1 MNMQAGSATMSSAH
15 GARDTVALVPR
26 INIQA
31 FCERQ
36 QTQDSIQAAFADR
49 RMARA
54 HGSVLSGG
62 IPAAIR
68 LYQTQSTPNLL
79 IVESDAAREALLAN
93 LTSLA
98 EVCQPDTKV
107 VVIGHTNDVVL
118 YRELIGRGVS
128 EYIVAPVAP
137 LNLVEAIATLYRSER
152 ATPVGRVIAF
162 IGARGGAGSS
172 TMAHNCAWEIARTA
186 EVETTIVDL
195 DLAFGTAAL
204 DFNLDASGGIME
216 AILQP
221 ERVDALLLDRLLV
234 KLADR
239 LNLLGGPGGVDK
251 DFTIEPHAVETI
263 LTAMRS
269 SVPMIVLDVP
279 NVWAPWVRFTL
290 LHADQI
296 VITAEPDL
304 ASLRN
309 ARAMVDLLR
318 AARPND
324 PPPSLVLNKTGIPK
338 RPEISGADFHKAIG
352 SGVVAAI
359 PFDPQSFGD
368 AVNNGRMVL
377 DMSPRAKPAEA
388 IRGLARS
395 LVGER
400 ATKAAVAGSSSLLKK
415 LLELGKK

>member
-1 MNMQAGSATMSSAH
+1 MNMQAGQSAAPSPADRTM
-15 GARDTVALVPR
+15 TALVPR

-36 QTQDSIQAAFADR
+36 QTLDGIQAAFADR

-54 HGSVLSGG
+54 HGSVVSGG
-62 IPAAIR
+62 IPAAVR

-79 IVESDAAREALLAN
+79 LVESDAPRDSLLAN
-93 LTSLA
+93 LASLA

-107 VVIGHTNDVVL
+107 VVIGHTNDVIL
-118 YRELIGRGVS
+118 YRELISRGVS
-128 EYIVAPVAP
+128 EYMVAPIAP
-137 LNLVEAIATLYRSER
+137 LHLVEAIATLYRSER

-162 IGARGGAGSS
+162 VGARGGTGSS
-172 TMAHNCAWEIARTA
+172 TVAHNCAWEIARTA
-186 EVETTIVDL
+186 EVETTIIDL

-216 AILQP
+216 ALLQP

-234 KLADR
+234 KLAGK
-239 LNLLGGPGGVDK
+239 LSLLGGPGGVDK

-263 LTAMRS
+263 FTAMRA

-296 VITAEPDL
+296 VLTAEPDL

-309 ARAMVDLLR
+309 ARAMVDLLKG
-318 AARPND
+318 ARPND
-324 PPPSLVLNKTGIPK
+324 PPPCLVLNKTGVPR
-338 RPEISGADFHKAIG
+338 RPEIAAADFRKAIATDVTA
-352 SGVVAAI
+352 SI

-377 DMSPRAKPAEA
+377 DMSPRAKAAEA
-388 IRGLARS
+388 LRGLAHD
-395 LVGER
+395 LAGER
-400 ATKAAVAGSSSLLKK
+400 AQKPAAGGSSILKK
-415 LLELGKK
+415 LMELGRK

>member
-1 MNMQAGSATMSSAH
+1 MNMQAGQSAAPSPADRTM
-15 GARDTVALVPR
+15 TALVPR

-36 QTQDSIQAAFADR
+36 QTLDGIQAAFADR

-54 HGSVLSGG
+54 HGSVVSGG
-62 IPAAIR
+62 IPAAVR

-79 IVESDAAREALLAN
+79 LVESDAPRDALLAN
-93 LTSLA
+93 LASLA

-107 VVIGHTNDVVL
+107 VVIGHTNDVIL
-118 YRELIGRGVS
+118 YRELISRGVS
-128 EYIVAPVAP
+128 EYMVAPIAP
-137 LNLVEAIATLYRSER
+137 LHLVEAIATLYRSER

-162 IGARGGAGSS
+162 VGARGGTGSS
-172 TMAHNCAWEIARTA
+172 TVAHNCAWEIARTA
-186 EVETTIVDL
+186 EVETTIIDL

-216 AILQP
+216 ALLQP

-234 KLADR
+234 KLAGK
-239 LNLLGGPGGVDK
+239 LSLLGGPGGVDK

-263 LTAMRS
+263 FTAMRA

-296 VITAEPDL
+296 VLTAEPDL

-309 ARAMVDLLR
+309 ARAMVDLLKG
-318 AARPND
+318 ARPND
-324 PPPSLVLNKTGIPK
+324 PPPCLVLNKTGVPR
-338 RPEISGADFHKAIG
+338 RPEIAAADFRKAIATDVTA
-352 SGVVAAI
+352 SI

-377 DMSPRAKPAEA
+377 DMSPRAKAAEA
-388 IRGLARS
+388 LRGLAHD
-395 LVGER
+395 LAGER
-400 ATKAAVAGSSSLLKK
+400 AQKPAAGGSSILKK
-415 LLELGKK
+415 LMELGRK

>member
-1 MNMQAGSATMSSAH
+1 MNMQAGQSAAPSPADRTM
-15 GARDTVALVPR
+15 TALVPR

-36 QTQDSIQAAFADR
+36 QTLDGIQAAFADR

-54 HGSVLSGG
+54 HGSVVSGG
-62 IPAAIR
+62 IPAAVR

-79 IVESDAAREALLAN
+79 LVESDAPRDALLAN
-93 LTSLA
+93 LASLA

-107 VVIGHTNDVVL
+107 VVIGHTNDVIL
-118 YRELIGRGVS
+118 YRELIARGVS
-128 EYIVAPVAP
+128 EYMVAPIAP
-137 LNLVEAIATLYRSER
+137 LHLVEAIATLYRSER

-162 IGARGGAGSS
+162 VGARGGTGSS
-172 TMAHNCAWEIARTA
+172 TVAHNCAWEIARTA
-186 EVETTIVDL
+186 EVETTIIDL

-216 AILQP
+216 ALLQP

-234 KLADR
+234 KLAGK
-239 LNLLGGPGGVDK
+239 LSLLGGPGGVDK

-263 LTAMRS
+263 FTAMRA

-296 VITAEPDL
+296 VLTAEPDL

-309 ARAMVDLLR
+309 ARAMVDLLKG
-318 AARPND
+318 ARPND
-324 PPPSLVLNKTGIPK
+324 PPPCLVLNKTGVPR
-338 RPEISGADFHKAIG
+338 RPEIAAADFRKAIATDVTA
-352 SGVVAAI
+352 SI

-377 DMSPRAKPAEA
+377 DMSPRAKAAEA
-388 IRGLARS
+388 LRGLAHD
-395 LVGER
+395 LAGER
-400 ATKAAVAGSSSLLKK
+400 AQKPAAGGSSILKK
-415 LLELGKK
+415 LMELGRK

>member
-1 MNMQAGSATMSSAH
+1 MTMQAGPATMSTAGSER
-15 GARDTVALVPR
+15 GTVALVPR

-36 QTQDSIQAAFADR
+36 QTLDSIQAAFADR

-54 HGSVLSGG
+54 HGSVVSGG

-79 IVESDAAREALLAN
+79 LVESDAPRESLLTSLA
-93 LTSLA
+93 SLA

-107 VVIGHTNDVVL
+107 VVIGHTNDVIL
-118 YRELIGRGVS
+118 YRDLIARGVS
-128 EYIVAPVAP
+128 EYMVAPIAP
-137 LNLVEAIATLYRSER
+137 LHLVEAIATLYRSER
-152 ATPVGRVIAF
+152 ATPVGRVVAF
-162 IGARGGAGSS
+162 IGARGGCGSS
-172 TMAHNCAWEIARTA
+172 TVAHNCAWEIARTA
-186 EVETTIVDL
+186 EIETTIIDL

-216 AILQP
+216 ALLQP
-221 ERVDALLLDRLLV
+221 ERVDSLLLDRLLV
-234 KLADR
+234 KLADK
-239 LNLLGGPGGVDK
+239 LSLLGGPGGVDK

-263 LTAMRS
+263 FTAMRA

-296 VITAEPDL
+296 VLTAEPDL

-309 ARAMVDLLR
+309 ARALVDLLK

-324 PPPSLVLNKTGIPK
+324 PPPSLILNKTGVPR
-338 RPEISGADFHKAIG
+338 RPEIAAADFRKAIATD
-352 SGVVAAI
+352 VTAAI

-377 DMSPRAKPAEA
+377 DMSPRSKAAEA
-388 IRGLARS
+388 LRALARD
-395 LVGER
+395 LAGEK
-400 ATKAAVAGSSSLLKK
+400 AQKAASSGSSILKK